1 MDNNIQHTYKA
12 LFGALIIGLALIL
25 FTVFTSCA
33 PKIVNPGHP
42 ADPMYSKYADPVPQK
57 AGQSK

>member
-25 FTVFTSCA
+25 FTVCTSCA
-33 PKIVNPGHP
+33 PKISGHSGT
-42 ADPMYSKYADPVPQK
+42 DFNKYKDPVPQS
-57 AGQSK
+57 AMGQSK